1 MKYFEVFKAGTYP
14 QGKFTKKEIAQ
25 IAKNYD
31 PTFCEAPITI
41 DHQQSG
47 PAYGWV
53 DDVKADGEKLK
64 VSFKEVPKE
73 FEQAVNDGKYKKV
86 SVELYRN
93 LDGKGAYLKA
103 VSFLGA
109 AMPQVKGLEAI
120 KFMEAESDTYEFEGV
135 NEDNEPEKFSEQDIE
150 DLKKQVSDLETQVAN
165 FRENNKKLE
174 TIKSLKD
181 KISALNDEVA
191 TFKEKAQGK
200 EEIEKELSDI
210 KNSIKKREFEEFI
223 EKQIDKGILVPANK
237 NVVLSVLQELDNVKK
252 FGEDSAVIT
261 DFKSFIESLPNQ
273 IKYGELATKEKQAD
287 PTNEDVEKF
296 ANADEDSL
304 QVFKEAKA
312 LAAKNNISF
321 KEALLKLNK

>member
-1 MKYFEVFKAGTYP
+1 M
-14 QGKFTKKEIAQ
+14 
-25 IAKNYD
+25 
-31 PTFCEAPITI
+31 
-41 DHQQSG
+41 
-47 PAYGWV
+47 
-53 DDVKADGEKLK
+53 
-64 VSFKEVPKE
+64 
-73 FEQAVNDGKYKKV
+73 
-86 SVELYRN
+86 
-93 LDGKGAYLKA
+93 
-103 VSFLGA
+103 
-109 AMPQVKGLEAI
+109 
-120 KFMEAESDTYEFEGV
+120 
-135 NEDNEPEKFSEQDIE
+135 
-150 DLKKQVSDLETQVAN
+150 ETQVAN

-287 PTNEDVEKF
+287 PTDEDVEKF

>member
-287 PTNEDVEKF
+287 PTDEDVEKF
-296 ANADEDSL
+296 ASADEDSL